1 MIWNIIEIISEI
13 LSLLE
18 SNSGNYRIQEVSEEK
33 EENNKRSW
41 SIPFLIIAIILSIAF
56 SYLSSAIFQ
65 HQKIIL
71 ILGSIIGI
79 SIIFNLTLIF
89 LLIHFKIVQPTT
101 FGRFMNYFIGLI
113 LFTSSSGL
121 FIIDYFNFI
130 SNWCDSETSS

>member
-18 SNSGNYRIQEVSEEK
+18 SNSGNYRIKEEK

-41 SIPFLIIAIILSIAF
+41 SIPFLVIAIILSIAF

-79 SIIFNLTLIF
+79 SIILNLTLIF
-89 LLIHFKIVQPTT
+89 ILIQFKIVQPTT

-113 LFTSSSGL
+113 LFTSGSGL

-130 SNWCDSETSS
+130 SN